1 MSLFLHVLLTITA
14 PLVVIVLIGWVTQA
28 LLSFDVET
36 LKTFQL
42 NVVLPAFFVHYLAT
56 ADLPLLAAWPTSWFT
71 VLQFVVLLALGWGI
85 ARAAGVPAVAVPVAA
100 IALAFPNT
108 GNYGVPLATL
118 VFDPQF
124 LLHQAVI
131 VAAQTF
137 LIITACELLLSSRR
151 EAGSGLA
158 GAMMAV
164 VKSPMVWG
172 IVIGLALRGFEAQL
186 PSILAIPTEMIGS
199 TYAAIALITLG
210 ASLHGTATVIFDRTI
225 QIVVWGKLLLAP
237 AVTWALAWACGFTG
251 ENLVFLIIAAST
263 PVGVMLAIFC
273 LADRTESDV
282 ASPSVFVSTLIS
294 PLTITGWLVA
304 LRAIDV

>member
-1 MSLFLHVLLTITA
+1 MSLFVHILLTITA
-14 PLVVIVLIGWVTQA
+14 PLVVIVLIGWLAQA
-28 LLSFDVET
+28 ILSLDVEN
-36 LKTFQL
+36 LKEFQL
-42 NVVLPAFFVHYLAT
+42 NIVLPAFFIHYLAT

-71 VLQFVVLLALGWGI
+71 VLQFIILLALGWGI
-85 ARAAGVPAVAVPVAA
+85 ARIFGLSAVAAPVAA

-137 LIITACELLLSSRR
+137 LIITGCELLLRSRR
-151 EAGSGLA
+151 DAGSGLA
-158 GAMMAV
+158 GALKAIAI
-164 VKSPMVWG
+164 SPMIWG

-186 PSILAIPTEMIGS
+186 PSILAIPTEMVGS
-199 TYAAIALITLG
+199 TYAAIALFTLG
-210 ASLHGTATVIFDRTI
+210 ASLRGTATIIFDRTI

-237 AVTWALAWACGFTG
+237 AITWALAWACGFTG
-251 ENLVFLIIAAST
+251 ETLVFLIIAAST

-273 LADRTESDV
+273 LADRTEASI
-282 ASPSVFVSTLIS
+282 ASPAVFLSTLIS

-304 LRAIDV
+304 LRALGV